1 MEGDFPVLLAPK
13 AVDFGI
19 FRPVP
24 FGKVNDSPR
33 DSCQDH
39 HSVLCE
45 VHIDTQHILTT
56 VLLFDVLL

>member
-1 MEGDFPVLLAPK
+1 MERTFPVLAPK

-19 FRPVP
+19 FRAVL

-33 DSCQDH
+33 DSCKDH
-39 HSVLCE
+39 HSVLYE

-56 VLLFDVLL
+56 VFIFDLLL